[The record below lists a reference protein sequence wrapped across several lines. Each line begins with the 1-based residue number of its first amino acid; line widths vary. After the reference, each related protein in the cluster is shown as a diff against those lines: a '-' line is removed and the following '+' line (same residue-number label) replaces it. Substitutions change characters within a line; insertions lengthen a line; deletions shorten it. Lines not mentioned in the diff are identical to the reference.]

1 MDVLS
6 PLFVSSVVLT
16 DSSTGSPVHVLLSIQ
31 AVRGL
36 PRMRAP
42 GIVAVARG
50 NRHDAGRREPTA
62 DVRRAAVRCCRHA
75 APTPP
80 PRVAGKNSRLMG
92 WIADGGAL
100 AWRVVCINHPTHC
113 LSVNCFRAARTASTQ
128 SAARTPI
135 RRLRVAAD
143 SD

>member
-31 AVRGL
+31 AVCGL
-36 PRMRAP
+36 PRLRAP

-62 DVRRAAVRCCRHA
+62 DGRRDAVLPARGA
-75 APTPP
+75 DAS
-80 PRVAGKNSRLMG
+80 ASR
-92 WIADGGAL
+92 
-100 AWRVVCINHPTHC
+100 
-113 LSVNCFRAARTASTQ
+113 
-128 SAARTPI
+128 
-135 RRLRVAAD
+135 RR
-143 SD
+143 